1 MIEMKDS
8 KPGRKVPVL
17 AISLACLFASLSIQ
31 ASAQVKAPPLPP
43 GSHMVRI
50 QAGMNDDEVKREK
63 RAHHHK
69 GHHRKNIDLDD
80 SDKGGKNGKDDNKA
94 GRK

>member
-17 AISLACLFASLSIQ
+17 AISIACLFASLSIQ

-50 QAGMNDDEVKREK
+50 QVGMNDDEIGREK

-69 GHHRKNIDLDD
+69 GHHRKNLDHDD
-80 SDKGGKNGKDDNKA
+80 SVKGGKDDNKP

>member
-1 MIEMKDS
+1 MFKKNVS

-17 AISLACLFASLSIQ
+17 AISVACLLASIGIQ

-50 QAGMNDDEVKREK
+50 QVGMNDDEIKREK

-69 GHHRKNIDLDD
+69 GHHRKNLDHDD
-80 SDKGGKNGKDDNKA
+80 SVKGGKDDNKA